1 MAPLQTV
8 NNTNIA
14 KVYGFGVMGS
24 EVVVGGLIL
33 ARRICYGNRSLW
45 DWSRGNSDRCVRV
58 FVLSSIKAIGM
69 VSYSVGERRQKSE
82 KGEGTKNEQKGESI
96 VIRKCREISMER

>member
-8 NNTNIA
+8 NNANIA
-14 KVYGFGVMGS
+14 KVYGSGVMGS

-33 ARRICYGNRSLW
+33 AGRICYGSPW
-45 DWSRGNSDRCVRV
+45 DWSRGNSDRCVWV

-82 KGEGTKNEQKGESI
+82 KGEGNENEEKGESI
-96 VIRKCREISMER
+96 VIRKYREISMER